1 MRNMLKGML
10 NDIGGEDLFD
20 GIIKILTKDPFTE
33 YGVEN
38 VVTSL
43 YNAVMA
49 AAMML
54 MFIYFLIS
62 VVDKMTSENFTW
74 EQLWKQMAM
83 LLAAKMVIEHG
94 LEIMMLMSKVGVE
107 IVGLVQAEGLGEMRG
122 GIDVSSLM
130 VALYISSVP
139 GIICTLS
146 LLKLLFNIRKN
157 DIFTKQN
164 VIILQILSYCC
175 LFVGIEYVAIC
186 YSRYISMIFVGFA
199 AIFIGIILRVIKNVF
214 DKAIEIREEN
224 DYTI

>member
-1 MRNMLKGML
+1 MKRKN
-10 NDIGGEDLFD
+10 ISIFAS
-20 GIIKILTKDPFTE
+20 II
-33 YGVEN
+33 
-38 VVTSL
+38 VT
-43 YNAVMA
+43 
-49 AAMML
+49 
-54 MFIYFLIS
+54 
-62 VVDKMTSENFTW
+62 T
-74 EQLWKQMAM
+74 M
-83 LLAAKMVIEHG
+83 LLVLVIAAVFT
-94 LEIMMLMSKVGVE
+94 LPQIMQVYSK
-107 IVGLVQAEGLGEMRG
+107 MRG